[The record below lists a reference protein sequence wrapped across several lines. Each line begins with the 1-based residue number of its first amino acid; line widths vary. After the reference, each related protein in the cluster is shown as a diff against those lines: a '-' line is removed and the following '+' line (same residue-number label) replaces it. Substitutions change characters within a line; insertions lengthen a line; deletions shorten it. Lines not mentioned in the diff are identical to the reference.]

1 MAKINNQKQENDFLQ
16 AITDLQQHVSLETLD
31 RLHTACHDAIAEM
44 QGDLRLLEAV
54 ERYDILSHILSL
66 ELVSFKAFARKY
78 NEQNKNK

>member
-54 ERYDILSHILSL
+54 ERYDILSRILSL

-78 NEQNKNK
+78 NEQNQNK